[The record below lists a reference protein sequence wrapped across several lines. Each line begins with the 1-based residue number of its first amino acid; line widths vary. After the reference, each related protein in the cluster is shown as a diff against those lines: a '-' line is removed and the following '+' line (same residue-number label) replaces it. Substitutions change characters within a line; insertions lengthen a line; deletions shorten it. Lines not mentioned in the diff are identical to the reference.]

1 MSWYCPDENR
11 DTTLVVVTNDNYD
24 ENHAFFFN
32 QFEFP
37 EEPEFSE
44 AEPDVDDDNYDFYRD
59 HGPPTGHFNDEQYD
73 GDDYYDIEDQYDD
86 DYY

>member
-1 MSWYCPDENR
+1 MSSQPMSWYCPDENR

-44 AEPDVDDDNYDFYRD
+44 AEPDVDDDNYEIMCL
-59 HGPPTGHFNDEQYD
+59 H
-73 GDDYYDIEDQYDD
+73 DYYLFRSSAR
-86 DYY
+86 